1 MPTLHAM
8 VNETG
13 NRNRILEMCKF
24 RIWFRLGIA
33 STILYRFRPNFAR
46 GSEMWS
52 HWRLLFVTQTGR
64 SLPILEVCEFRFT
77 FTFAICYR
85 PSICLSSVCRLSS
98 VTRAPYSGGCEFRQY
113 FYGVCYLGHPL
124 RCTENYM
131 EIVPGEPLRRGVKPK
146 RSSKI

>member
-1 MPTLHAM
+1 
-8 VNETG
+8 
-13 NRNRILEMCKF
+13 MCKF
-24 RIWFRLGIA
+24 RIRFRLRITY
-33 STILYRFRPNFAR
+33 TILYRFSPNFAC

-52 HWRLLFVTQTGR
+52 RRRLLFERQTGS

-85 PSICLSSVCRLSS
+85 PSISLSSVCRLSS
-98 VTRAPYSGGCEFRQY
+98 VTRAPYSDGCEFRQY
-113 FYGVCYLGHPL
+113 FYGVWYPGHPL